1 MFLSDRA
8 AADRT
13 VPVSPAIDRTR
24 WRDDGPY
31 LAALL
36 PAVVLLALFFVFPAL
51 WALYT
56 SMTSLSLLD
65 FAGGGTRWVGL
76 DNYRRLLDD
85 PDFPK
90 VVKNTLVFVA
100 GSAVA
105 GQTLGGL
112 ALALLLDH
120 ARTKRYR
127 LGSLAYAAVLLAW
140 ISPPVL
146 AGFIWGGIYDYD
158 DGTLNRAL
166 DLVGVGPIDVLAE
179 WPMLGV
185 IVADA
190 WRGVAFAMLIFLA
203 SLQMIPPAIY
213 EAARVDGAG
222 LWARFRDHT
231 LPGIS
236 HALALV
242 LIMTTIVT
250 MGSFVLILIMTNG
263 DPGKQTET
271 LGLYAFHWGY
281 GNLEIAYGSAISTVM
296 LGLNLV
302 LAAVYLR
309 IARVR

>member
-1 MFLSDRA
+1 MFLSKQA
-8 AADRT
+8 TADQ
-13 VPVSPAIDRTR
+13 AIEASLGASQDR
-24 WRDDGPY
+24 WRDDMPY
-31 LAALL
+31 LAALA
-36 PAVVLLALFFVFPAL
+36 PAAVILTLFFVFPAL

-65 FAGGGTRWVGL
+65 FAGGGAHWVGL

-85 PDFPK
+85 PDFTK
-90 VVKNTLVFVA
+90 VVKNTAVFVF
-100 GSAVA
+100 GSAVI

-112 ALALLLDH
+112 LLALLLDH
-120 ARTKRYR
+120 AQTKRYR
-127 LGSLAYAAVLLAW
+127 LGHLAYAAILLAW

-158 DGTLNRAL
+158 DGTLNQAL
-166 DLVGVGPIDVLAE
+166 SLVGLGPVDVLGKT
-179 WPMLGV
+179 PMLGV

-190 WRGVAFAMLIFLA
+190 WRGVAFGMLICLGA
-203 SLQMIPPAIY
+203 LQMIPPSIH

-222 LWARFRDHT
+222 VWARFRDHT

-271 LGLYAFHWGY
+271 LGLYAFHWAY

-296 LGLNLV
+296 LGVNLV
-302 LAAVYLR
+302 LAAIYLR
-309 IARVR
+309 IVRVR